1 MISNNALLSH
11 TQQGLDTE
19 YSQLVIHY
27 DKDHHTIRSSMN
39 SNPRPCFT
47 PTLLHEI
54 RSFQQSVADYF
65 SALPENEEADI
76 RYVVLQSENPD
87 VFNLGGDLN
96 HFKTAIQSRD
106 RETLMKYAQ
115 GCIDVLYPNI
125 TSLGC
130 PVTTISLVQGSAL
143 GGGFEAALSS
153 NVLIAERSAQM
164 GLPEVLFNLF
174 PGMGAYS
181 LLARRIGMTKAEEL
195 ILSGK
200 VYLAE
205 ELYEMGIIDVLAED
219 GEGEQALQKY
229 IKQHNRSR
237 NTRLA
242 LQKVRQCY
250 HPVEYNEL
258 IDIIKIWV
266 DAALKIGDRD
276 LRMMDRLVRAQN
288 KLVSE

>member
-1 MISNNALLSH
+1 MLTSHALDNYADR
-11 TQQGLDTE
+11 GLDTE
-19 YSQLVIHY
+19 YSQLVIHF
-27 DKDHHTIRSSMN
+27 DKQQHVIRSSMN

-65 SALPENEEADI
+65 TALPENEESDI
-76 RYVVLQSENPD
+76 RYVVLSSENPD
-87 VFNLGGDLN
+87 VFNLGGDLD
-96 HFKTAIQSRD
+96 HFRTAIESRD
-106 RETLMKYAQ
+106 RDTLMKYAQ

-125 TSLGC
+125 INLDC

-143 GGGFEAALSS
+143 GGGFEAAISS

-181 LLARRIGMTKAEEL
+181 LLARRIGIKKTEEL

-205 ELYEMGIIDVLAED
+205 ELFDMGIVDVLAED
-219 GEGEQALQKY
+219 GEGEQALEKY

-242 LQKVRQCY
+242 LQKVRQRY
-250 HPVEYNEL
+250 QPVEYSEL
-258 IDIIKIWV
+258 IDIIEIWV
-266 DAALKIGDRD
+266 DTALKLGNRD

-288 KLVSE
+288 KL

>member
-1 MISNNALLSH
+1 MNSNIALANNFD
-11 TQQGLDTE
+11 QGLDTE
-19 YSQLVIHY
+19 YSQLAIY
-27 DKDHHTIRSSMN
+27 FDKERHTIRSSMN

-47 PTLLHEI
+47 PTLLHEV
-54 RSFQQSVADYF
+54 RSFQQSIADYF
-65 SALPENEEADI
+65 SALPEDEEADI

-96 HFKTAIQSRD
+96 HFRTAIKNRD
-106 RETLMKYAQ
+106 RESLMRYAQ

-125 TSLGC
+125 INLGC

-143 GGGFEAALSS
+143 GGGFEAAMSS

-181 LLARRIGMTKAEEL
+181 LLARRIGMKKAEDL

-205 ELYEMGIIDVLAED
+205 ELFEMGIVDVLAED
-219 GEGEQALQKY
+219 GEGELALQKY
-229 IKQHNRSR
+229 IKQHNRTR
-237 NTRLA
+237 NTRQA

-250 HPVEYNEL
+250 HPIEYSEL
-258 IDIIKIWV
+258 IDIINIWV
-266 DAALKIGDRD
+266 DTALKLGDRD

-288 KLVSE
+288 KL

>member
-1 MISNNALLSH
+1 MISSSALINQPDHSF
-11 TQQGLDTE
+11 DTD
-19 YSQLVIHY
+19 YSQLVIHF
-27 DKDHHTIRSSMN
+27 DKERHTIRSSMN

-54 RSFQQSVADYF
+54 RSFQQSVTDYF
-65 SALPENEEADI
+65 SALPENEESDI
-76 RYVVLQSENPD
+76 RYVVLSSENPD

-96 HFKTAIQSRD
+96 HFRTAIESRD
-106 RETLMKYAQ
+106 RDTLMKYAQ

-125 TSLGC
+125 INLGC
-130 PVTTISLVQGSAL
+130 PVTTISLVQGTAL
-143 GGGFEAALSS
+143 GGGFEAAMSS

-181 LLARRIGMTKAEEL
+181 LLARRIGIKKAEEL

-200 VYLAE
+200 VYTAE
-205 ELYEMGIIDVLAED
+205 ELFDMGIVDVLAED
-219 GEGEQALQKY
+219 GEGEQALEKY

-237 NTRLA
+237 NTRMA
-242 LQKVRQCY
+242 LQKVRQRY
-250 HPVEYNEL
+250 HPIEYAEL
-258 IDIIKIWV
+258 TDIIEIWV
-266 DAALKIGDRD
+266 DTALKIGNRD

-288 KLVSE
+288 KL